1 MKSPTNS
8 NLLFIHGAFGGA
20 WEFDEFI
27 ETLAEQGHRAHA
39 IDLPGHGQ
47 NTAPIP
53 KVTMAAY
60 VDRVIEAAQAIDGP
74 IVLVGHSLAG
84 AIVSQVAE
92 RIPEKIARL
101 VYVAA
106 TLPKNGETVLGLMQS
121 DEDGQLLA
129 NIVFS
134 DDGSFATLADTHVKN
149 LLLHDV
155 QEPERVAEFA
165 PKFAMEQASE
175 PFMAAIELTDNA
187 FGAVPKTYVRAS
199 LDKVMTL
206 SLQDRM
212 ISSWEVEQVY
222 TLESGHFPMMSIPD
236 RFVEVIGEIAAGVS
250 PRV

>member
-1 MKSPTNS
+1 MT

-27 ETLAEQGHRAHA
+27 ETLTKQGHRAQA
-39 IDLPGHGQ
+39 IDLPGHGH

-53 KVTMAAY
+53 EVTMAAY
-60 VDRVIEAAQAIDGP
+60 VDRVIEAALAIEGP

-84 AIVSQVAE
+84 AIISQVAE
-92 RIPEKIARL
+92 RIPDKIERL

-106 TLPKNGETVLGLMQS
+106 TLPKNGESVLGLMQS
-121 DEDGQLLA
+121 DEGGQLLP

-134 DDGSFATLADTHVKN
+134 EDGSFATVGEEHVKD

-155 QEPERVAEFA
+155 REPERVAKFTPNFA
-165 PKFAMEQASE
+165 IEQATE
-175 PFMAAIELTDNA
+175 PFMAPVKLTDAA
-187 FGAVPKTYVRAS
+187 FGSVPKTYIRAS

-212 ISSWEVEQVY
+212 ISSWEVEQIY
-222 TLESGHFPMMSIPD
+222 TLKSGHFPMMSIPD
-236 RFVEVIGEIAAGVS
+236 RFVEVISEIAAGAPALV
-250 PRV
+250 